1 MTMLHKHLKK
11 IFFIGVLITSTN
23 ISAEQNN
30 NSDNQTPHRI
40 ITIAPN
46 AAEIIC
52 SLGACDSIVGVS
64 EYCVFP
70 PELKKR
76 TKIGGFINPDLER
89 IVALQPD
96 LIVLRGQ
103 NDSIE
108 KLCREMNIAIYQD
121 LTDKTLSG
129 IETCIMDLGRLLNKE
144 TRASSLVQQFRDSLD
159 AIRSRVAHRSRPRVF
174 LTIFRSPDKL
184 SNILT
189 SGNGTF
195 LHEMIEI
202 AGGENIFGHIDMA
215 YPQITPESILARQ
228 PDVIIELRPGENM
241 THELKEK
248 LYRQWSRLGSVPAVT
263 NKKIYF
269 ITDDHAQI
277 PSPRYVKI
285 IEKISRLL
293 HPESYDKP

>member
-1 MTMLHKHLKK
+1 MLHKHLKTI
-11 IFFIGVLITSTN
+11 IFYIIFPLITSTTLYAENNDEGN
-23 ISAEQNN
+23 II
-30 NSDNQTPHRI
+30 PRRI

-64 EYCVFP
+64 EFCVYP

-108 KLCREMNIAIYQD
+108 KLCRKMNIAIYQD
-121 LTDKTLSG
+121 HTDKTLSG
-129 IETCIMDLGRLLNKE
+129 IETCIMDLGSLLKKE
-144 TRASSLVQQFRDSLD
+144 THASHLVQQFRDQLD
-159 AIRSRVAHRSRPRVF
+159 ALRSRVAHRSKPRVF

-189 SGNGTF
+189 TGNGTF
-195 LHEMIEI
+195 LHEMIDI

-228 PDVIIELRPGENM
+228 PDVIIELRPGETM

-263 NKKIYF
+263 NKRIYF

-293 HPESYDKP
+293 HPECYDKP